1 MYIYIYIY
9 IHIYSVY
16 TIYTF
21 SNKKFTDTKNLA
33 IIYLNVPGIPVR
45 KPFESRQIVEEQLDV

>member
-1 MYIYIYIY
+1 MYIYIY

-45 KPFESRQIVEEQLDV
+45 KPFENRQIVEEQLDV

>member
-1 MYIYIYIY
+1 MYIYIY

>member
-1 MYIYIYIY
+1 MYIY

-21 SNKKFTDTKNLA
+21 SNKKFTDTKYLA

-45 KPFESRQIVEEQLDV
+45 MPFQNRQIVEEQLDV